1 MNKKLAVI
9 GGDLRIVKLVEMLI
23 EDKYEIY
30 INGLEKAEELKDKDN
45 LFFCN
50 SISDA
55 VQNANLVIAPIP
67 FSKDGIKINTP
78 FSDNIITINSLI
90 QNLKGKRLV
99 AGSISTNIATLLEE
113 NNIKLIDVMKDEEL
127 VILNTIATAE
137 GTIKEAIS
145 NTDIILHKS
154 NVLILGFGRVAK
166 TLAVKF
172 SGLSA
177 NVTCSARKEKDL
189 AWIET
194 YGYNAL
200 NINYLGNEL
209 NKFDIIINTVPH
221 MILGENELQYVRK
234 DCLLIDVSSKPGGMD
249 EKYIKENGLNMIWAL
264 ALPGKVASKT
274 SAEFIKK
281 TIFKL
286 LKEENIK
293 I

>member
-1 MNKKLAVI
+1 MVSS
-9 GGDLRIVKLVEMLI
+9 GVKPARSKNCSARLPEN
-23 EDKYEIY
+23 EIY
-30 INGLEKAEELKDKDN
+30 IYGLEKADKLKNIDN

-50 SISDA
+50 SISDTIK
-55 VQNANLVIAPIP
+55 NSNLVISSIP

-78 FSDNIITINSLI
+78 FSDNEITINCLANDLKEKTLI
-90 QNLKGKRLV
+90 
-99 AGSISTNIATLLEE
+99 AGSVSQDVEKIFEE
-113 NNIKLIDVMKDEEL
+113 NNVKLIDVMKDEEL

-137 GTIKEAIS
+137 GTIKEAIV

-166 TLAVKF
+166 TLADKL
-172 SGLSA
+172 SGLSV

-189 AWIET
+189 TWIET

-200 NINYLGNEL
+200 NINSLGNEL

-221 MILGENELQYVRK
+221 LILGENELQYVRK
-234 DCLLIDVSSKPGGMD
+234 DCLLMDISSKPGGMD

-264 ALPGKVASKT
+264 ALPGKVAPKT
-274 SAEFIKK
+274 SAKFIKN

-286 LKEENIK
+286 LQEENIK

>member
-1 MNKKLAVI
+1 MNKKIAVI

-23 EDKYEIY
+23 EDNNQIY
-30 INGLEKAEELKDKDN
+30 LYGLEKAEELNGKDN
-45 LFFCN
+45 LFFCS

-55 VQNANLVIAPIP
+55 IQNTNLVIAPIP

-78 FSDNIITINSLI
+78 FSDNIITIDSLI
-90 QNLKGKRLV
+90 QNLKGKILI
-99 AGSISTNIATLLEE
+99 AGSVQPNITSLFEE
-113 NNIKLIDVMKDEEL
+113 NNIKLIDIMKDEEL

-137 GTIKEAIS
+137 GAIKEAID

-177 NVTCSARKEKDL
+177 NVTCSARKEQDL
-189 AWIET
+189 AWIKT

-200 NINYLGNEL
+200 NINRLGDEL

-221 MILGENELQYVRK
+221 IILGKNQLQYVRK
-234 DCLLIDVSSKPGGMD
+234 DCLLMDVSSKPGGMD

-264 ALPGKVASKT
+264 ALPGKVAPKT
-274 SAEFIKK
+274 SAKFIKK